1 MTDPVTDP
9 RLTLLRAPNPSPMT
23 GEGTNTWLLA
33 EGEAVV
39 LIDPG
44 PALDAH
50 LRAILAALAGH
61 PLAAILVTHAHLDHS
76 ALAPGLAAA
85 TGAPVLAFG
94 PAGSGQSALMARLE
108 AEGLTGGGEG
118 IDRIFRPD
126 RCLTDGEVLQLGPL
140 QIEVLHTPGHMS
152 NHLCFACDGLLFSG
166 DLAMGWASSLVSPP
180 DGDMGAYMASL
191 RRLAARDWRAML
203 PGHGAPVADAAARLA
218 ELITHR
224 EAREAAVLAALTAGA
239 ADAATLAAAI
249 YHDAPAALL
258 PAARRNVLAH
268 LLDLADRN
276 LISAPLPLTAG
287 SIFHRP

>member
-1 MTDPVTDP
+1 MTDP

-23 GEGTNTWLLA
+23 ADGTNTWLLA

-39 LIDPG
+39 VVDPG
-44 PALDAH
+44 PALDEH
-50 LRAILAALAGH
+50 LRAILAALEGRA
-61 PLAAILVTHAHLDHS
+61 LAAILVTHAHLDHS

-94 PAGSGQSALMARLE
+94 PAGAGQSPLMARL
-108 AEGLTGGGEG
+108 AAQGLTGGGEG
-118 IDRIFRPD
+118 IDHDFHPD
-126 RCLTDGEVLQLGPL
+126 RRLQDGEVLQVGPL
-140 QIEVLHTPGHMS
+140 QIEALHTPGHLS

-191 RRLAARDWRAML
+191 RRLAGRRWRVML

-218 ELITHR
+218 ELIAHR
-224 EAREAAVLAALTAGA
+224 GARETAVMEALAHGPADAAALTA
-239 ADAATLAAAI
+239 AI
-249 YHDAPAALL
+249 YRDTPAALL

-268 LLDLADRN
+268 LLDLTDRN
-276 LISAPLPLTAG
+276 LISATPPLTAA
-287 SIFHRP
+287 STFHRP